1 MVKNYRVVV
10 FGVKGVG
17 KTAILEQAIYG
28 HFSKNYK
35 LWPTIEDI
43 YQASIEI
50 GKNIREQVRF
60 YDTAGLD
67 LTQLPEVG
75 LYSNPDP
82 SLMLSFGQIAKQY
95 ASIADAFIL
104 VYDTS
109 RPETFD
115 CLVTLKKEIDKNK
128 EKKDTFY
135 VIVGHRMREMDVK
148 APTLESPTSRA
159 SHWSI
164 REKMKH
170 FEVNALDRTSLFDP
184 FIYIASKFNTA
195 QPKSS
200 FPLVRKGTQH

>member
-43 YQASIEI
+43 YQASIDI
-50 GKNIREQVRF
+50 GKGVREQVRF

-128 EKKDTFY
+128 EKKDAFY
-135 VIVGHRMREMDVK
+135 VIVGHRMREMDIK
-148 APTLESPTSRA
+148 APTLECPTSRA

-170 FEVNALDRTSLFDP
+170 FEVNALDRTSLFEP
-184 FIYIASKFNTA
+184 FIYIASKFNTV

-200 FPLVRKGTQH
+200 FPQLVRKVR